1 VTSVRSS
8 AAPGRRLPTATAP
21 VVLGLTSALVVLS
34 AAWKGACL
42 DARDNYRVTCYSDVL
57 ELWTSRGLRDAVFPY
72 VRGRLVD
79 GAPVDTFEYP
89 VLTGVFVWASSLLAD
104 GRASFLVVSTVLLLP
119 FALLTSWHLH
129 RMSGR
134 RALLWAAS
142 PSLVL
147 HALHNWDLLAVAAST
162 AALWAWWRGRHV
174 AAAVLLGVGACLK
187 VYPGL
192 FLLPLAVDRLVRRD
206 LAGAVR
212 VVAAGGVTVVA
223 VNLPFVVAGREGWA
237 ATYAFQSARAADSSS
252 NSLWYW
258 VYPHLT
264 TEQLNVLVPAGL
276 VVALAVAVAD
286 GVRRAGAEDG
296 FPFVQVCG
304 AVLVAFLLLNKVSSP
319 QYTLWLLPFLA
330 LLRVHWAWWAAFTV
344 ADALV
349 YFGVFRWFHALVSG
363 TDPSLAAAVL
373 ETGVWVKCLLLLAL
387 FPVLLRAPSAVG
399 QPTQRP
405 AVNVSTSSAM
415 TGADT
420 AT

>member
-1 VTSVRSS
+1 VRAPSTSPRALP
-8 AAPGRRLPTATAP
+8 AAL
-21 VVLGLTSALVVLS
+21 VLGLTAVLVLLS
-34 AAWKGACL
+34 GAWKGACL
-42 DARDNYRVTCYSDVL
+42 DARDNYRLTCYSDVL
-57 ELWTSRGLRDAVFPY
+57 ELWTSRSLQDGVFPY

-104 GRASFLVVSTVLLLP
+104 GRGSFLVVSTLLLLP
-119 FALLTSWHLH
+119 FALLTAWLLH
-129 RMSGR
+129 AMSGR
-134 RALLWAAS
+134 HALLWAAS
-142 PSLVL
+142 PSMVL
-147 HALHNWDLLAVAAST
+147 YALHNWDLLAVAAAT
-162 AALWAWWRGRHV
+162 GALWAWWQGRDT

-192 FLLPLAVDRLVRRD
+192 FLLPLAVDRLVRGDAR
-206 LAGAVR
+206 GAVR
-212 VVAAGGVTVVA
+212 VLAAGAATVVA
-223 VNLPFVVAGREGWA
+223 VNLPFVLAGREGWA

-264 TEQLNVLVPAGL
+264 TEQLNVVIPVLL
-276 VVALAVAVAD
+276 LLALAVAVVD
-286 GVRRAGAEDG
+286 GVLRSRSGEE
-296 FPFVQVCG
+296 FPLVQVCG

-330 LLRVHWAWWAAFTV
+330 LLRVHVAWWVAFTV

-349 YFGVFRWFHALVSG
+349 YVGVFRWFHALVSG
-363 TDPSLAAAVL
+363 TDPSLSAAVL
-373 ETGVWVKCLLLLAL
+373 ETGVWAKCLLLLAL
-387 FPVLLRAPSAVG
+387 FPVLLRAAPAAG

-405 AVNVSTSSAM
+405 DVNVSTSSAM
-415 TGADT
+415 TGADR

>member
-1 VTSVRSS
+1 MPAPSTSRRALP
-8 AAPGRRLPTATAP
+8 AAPL
-21 VVLGLTSALVVLS
+21 VLGLTTALVLLS
-34 AAWKGACL
+34 GAWKGACL

-57 ELWTSRGLRDAVFPY
+57 ELWTSRRLQDGVFPY
-72 VRGRLVD
+72 LHGRLVD

-89 VLTGVFVWASSLLAD
+89 VLTGLFVWASSLLAD

-119 FALLTSWHLH
+119 FAVLTAWLLHV
-129 RMSGR
+129 MSGR

-142 PSLVL
+142 PSMVL
-147 HALHNWDLLAVAAST
+147 YALHNWDLLAVAAAT
-162 AALWAWWRGRHV
+162 AALWAWWRGRDT

-192 FLLPLAVDRLVRRD
+192 FLVPLAVDRLVRGD
-206 LAGAVR
+206 VVGAVR
-212 VVAAGGVTVVA
+212 VLAVGGATVVA
-223 VNLPFVVAGREGWA
+223 VNLPFLLAGQEGWA

-264 TEQLNVLVPAGL
+264 TDQLNLLVP
-276 VVALAVAVAD
+276 VVLLLALALAVAD
-286 GVRRAGAEDG
+286 GVRRTGDGED
-296 FPFVQVCG
+296 FPLVQVCG

-330 LLRVHWAWWAAFTV
+330 LLRVHVGWWVAFTV

-363 TDPSLAAAVL
+363 TDPSLPAAVL

-387 FPVLLRAPSAVG
+387 FPVLLRAGSAVG

-405 AVNVSTSSAM
+405 DVKVRTSSAM
-415 TGADT
+415 SGADS

>member
-1 VTSVRSS
+1 MPSEPGTSQPAVP
-8 AAPGRRLPTATAP
+8 AAAAP
-21 VVLGLTSALVVLS
+21 VVLGLTTLLVLLS

-42 DARDNYRVTCYSDVL
+42 DARDNYRLTCYSDVL

-72 VRGRLVD
+72 VHGRLVD

-104 GRASFLVVSTVLLLP
+104 GRASFLVASTVLLLP
-119 FALLTSWHLH
+119 FALLTARHLH

-147 HALHNWDLLAVAAST
+147 YALHNWDLLAVAAAT
-162 AALWAWWRGRHV
+162 AALWSWWRGRDV
-174 AAAVLLGVGACLK
+174 AAAVLLGIGACLK

-192 FLLPLAVDRLVRRD
+192 FLLPLVVDRAVRRD
-206 LAGAVR
+206 ARGAVR
-212 VVAAGGVTVVA
+212 VLAAGGLTVVA
-223 VNLPFVVAGREGWA
+223 VNLPFVLAGREGWA

-264 TEQLNVLVPAGL
+264 TDRLNVLIPSLLAL
-276 VVALAVAVAD
+276 ALAVALAV
-286 GVRRAGAEDG
+286 GVRRARREDE
-296 FPFVQVCG
+296 FPFVQVCA

-330 LLRVHWAWWAAFTV
+330 LLRVHWAWWVAFTV
-344 ADALV
+344 ADSLV
-349 YFGVFRWFHALVSG
+349 YAGVFRWFHALVVG
-363 TDPSLAAAVL
+363 TDPSLPASVL
-373 ETGVWVKCLLLLAL
+373 ETGVWTKCALLLVL
-387 FPVLLRAPSAVG
+387 FPVLLRAPSTVVR

-405 AVNVSTSSAM
+405 DVNVSTSSAI
-415 TGADT
+415 TGADR
-420 AT
+420 AR

>member
-1 VTSVRSS
+1 
-8 AAPGRRLPTATAP
+8 
-21 VVLGLTSALVVLS
+21 
-34 AAWKGACL
+34 
-42 DARDNYRVTCYSDVL
+42 
-57 ELWTSRGLRDAVFPY
+57 

-104 GRASFLVVSTVLLLP
+104 GRLSFLVVSTVLLLP
-119 FALLTSWHLH
+119 FALLTTWHLD

-147 HALHNWDLLAVAAST
+147 YALHNWDLLAVAATS
-162 AALWAWWRGRHV
+162 AALWSWWRGRTV
-174 AAAVLLGVGACLK
+174 AAAVLLAVGACLK

-206 LAGAVR
+206 VAGAVR
-212 VVAAGGVTVVA
+212 VLAAGGLTVVA

-258 VYPHLT
+258 VLPGST
-264 TEQLNVLVPAGL
+264 TERLNVVVPTL
-276 VVALAVAVAD
+276 LLLALAVALAD
-286 GVRRAGAEDG
+286 GVRRTRRGEE
-296 FPFVQVCG
+296 FPLVQVC
-304 AVLVAFLLLNKVSSP
+304 AAALVAFLLLNKVSSP

-344 ADALV
+344 VDALV
-349 YFGVFRWFHALVSG
+349 YVGVFRWFHALVSG
-363 TDPSLAAAVL
+363 TDPALPAAVL
-373 ETGVWVKCLLLLAL
+373 ETAVWAKCLLLLVL
-387 FPVLLRAPSAVG
+387 FPVLLRARSAVG

-405 AVNVSTSSAM
+405 EVKVRTSSAM
-415 TGADT
+415 TGADS

>member
-1 VTSVRSS
+1 MPERGRVLP
-8 AAPGRRLPTATAP
+8 AALAAAAAP
-21 VVLGLTSALVVLS
+21 VVLGLTTALVLLS
-34 AAWKGACL
+34 AVWKSACI
-42 DARDNYRVTCYSDVL
+42 DARDNYRLTCYSDVL
-57 ELWTSRGLRDAVFPY
+57 ELWTSRGLQDAVFPY

-79 GAPVDTFEYP
+79 GVPVDTFEYP

-119 FALLTSWHLH
+119 FALLTAWYLH

-147 HALHNWDLLAVAAST
+147 YALHNWDLLAVAAAT
-162 AALWAWWRGRHV
+162 AALWSWSWGRDV

-192 FLLPLAVDRLVRRD
+192 FLVPLAADRLVRRD
-206 LAGAVR
+206 LAGALR
-212 VVAAGGVTVVA
+212 VLGAGGLTVVA

-237 ATYAFQSARAADSSS
+237 ATYAFQSAREADSSS
-252 NSLWYW
+252 NSVWFW
-258 VYPHLT
+258 IYPHLPT
-264 TEQLNVLVPAGL
+264 DRLNVVIPAL
-276 VVALAVAVAD
+276 LALALAVAVAD
-286 GVRRAGAEDG
+286 GVRRAPVECA
-296 FPFVQVCG
+296 FPLVQVCG

-349 YFGVFRWFHALVSG
+349 YVGVFRWFWALVQG
-363 TDPSLAAAVL
+363 TDPSLPAAVL
-373 ETGVWVKCLLLLAL
+373 ETGVWTKSVLLLAL
-387 FPVLLRAPSAVG
+387 FPVLLRAGSAVP

-405 AVNVSTSSAM
+405 EVKVRTSSAM
-415 TGADT
+415 TGADR

>member
-1 VTSVRSS
+1 VSAQRRSRRALP
-8 AAPGRRLPTATAP
+8 AAPL
-21 VVLGLTSALVVLS
+21 VLGLTTALVLLS
-34 AAWKGACL
+34 AAWKRACL

-57 ELWTSRGLRDAVFPY
+57 ELWSSRRLRDGVFPY
-72 VRGRLVD
+72 VHGRLVD

-119 FALLTSWHLH
+119 FALLTAWLLH
-129 RMSGR
+129 VMSGR

-142 PSLVL
+142 PSMVL
-147 HALHNWDLLAVAAST
+147 YALHNWDLLAVAAAT
-162 AALWAWWRGRHV
+162 AGLWAWWRGRD
-174 AAAVLLGVGACLK
+174 ATAAVMLGIGACLK

-192 FLLPLAVDRLVRRD
+192 FLLPLAAERLVRRD
-206 LAGAVR
+206 VAGAAR
-212 VVAAGGVTVVA
+212 VLAAGGATVVA
-223 VNLPFVVAGREGWA
+223 VNLPFVLAGREGWA

-264 TEQLNVLVPAGL
+264 TDQLNVVIPVLLVL
-276 VVALAVAVAD
+276 ALALAVAD
-286 GVRRAGAEDG
+286 GVRRTSAGDE
-296 FPFVQVCG
+296 FPLVQVCG

-330 LLRVHWAWWAAFTV
+330 LLRVHWAWWVAFTV

-349 YFGVFRWFHALVSG
+349 YVGVFRWFHALVSG
-363 TDPSLAAAVL
+363 TDPSLPAAVL
-373 ETGVWVKCLLLLAL
+373 ETGVWAKCLLLLAL
-387 FPVLLRAPSAVG
+387 FPVLLRAGSASG

-405 AVNVSTSSAM
+405 DVNVRTSSAM
-415 TGADT
+415 TGADR